1 MAAEENKAIV
11 RRYVEQLYNRREPA
25 ADQIIDPDVV
35 FHEPARTIRG
45 REELEQRAA
54 AFRAAFPDLHVA
66 IEDELAEGD
75 RVATR
80 WTLRG
85 THRGEFAGIAPTG
98 KAVSVAGIIIWR
110 IADGRIQEAWGS
122 YDTLGLMQQLG
133 AIPFSWAQPAP

>member
-11 RRYVEQLYNRREPA
+11 RRYLEQLYNRREPAA

-35 FHEPARTIRG
+35 FHEPATTIRG

-54 AFRAAFPDLHVA
+54 AFRAGFPDLYVA

-85 THRGEFAGIAPTG
+85 THRGEFAGITPTG
-98 KAVSVAGIIIWR
+98 EAVSVAGIIIWR
-110 IADGRIQEAWGS
+110 IADGKIQEAWGS
-122 YDTLGLMQQLG
+122 YDALGLMQQLG
-133 AIPFSWAQPAP
+133 AIHAPG